1 MGYALVKGLALSLV
15 VLVCLTATAGAA
27 LPAHVAQRIAATA
40 RDNRDLAREDA
51 AIARTLDH
59 RPFTETIDRAR
70 RLRVEAD
77 MSSVVIG
84 AIAEY
89 PALAGE
95 VVAAAVAAAP
105 DLRDS
110 IVRNASQAFP
120 GFAAAIARAAGGAVP
135 APRRAAA
142 PPPEM
147 DAAKG
152 PEEVAA
158 GVGPDEI
165 YDPLEGFNR
174 AVLGFND
181 VLDFLVLKPVARVY
195 GFITPDAAKRSVR
208 KVIRNLR

>member
-1 MGYALVKGLALSLV
+1 MGTALVKGLALSLV
-15 VLVCLTATAGAA
+15 VLLCLTAAAGAA
-27 LPAHVAQRIAATA
+27 LPAHVAQRIAATV

-51 AIARTLDH
+51 AIAQTLGH
-59 RPFTETIDRAR
+59 QPYTETIDRAR

-120 GFAAAIARAAGGAVP
+120 GFAATIVAAAGGAVP
-135 APRRAAA
+135 APRPAAA

-147 DAAKG
+147 DAG
-152 PEEVAA
+152 E
-158 GVGPDEI
+158 
-165 YDPLEGFNR
+165 R
-174 AVLGFND
+174 ARGSGGRRR
-181 VLDFLVLKPVARVY
+181 ARR
-195 GFITPDAAKRSVR
+195 D
-208 KVIRNLR
+208 L